1 MWSAHTKKLF
11 KLVDVVLVDFVA
23 IDGDDFS
30 IKLLP
35 ISVKFTFIQYIK
47 LFLLSYLVLLAA
59 GYFLDDALIL

>member
-1 MWSAHTKKLF
+1 MWTAHTKKLF